1 MTLIQQLRD
10 FVLYF
15 IDLSK
20 SPDWT
25 LKSIKTNRKWSFTEQ
40 TSCFLFVVKVR
51 E

>member
-10 FVLYF
+10 FVFYF